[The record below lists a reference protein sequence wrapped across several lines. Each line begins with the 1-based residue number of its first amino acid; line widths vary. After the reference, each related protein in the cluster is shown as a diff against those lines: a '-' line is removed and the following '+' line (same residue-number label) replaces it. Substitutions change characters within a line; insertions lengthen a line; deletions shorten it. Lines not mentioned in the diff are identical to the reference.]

1 MRLTICLT
9 AAIALCAGSTSVAAK
24 AAAPPQINHTSWTY
38 TEKGTKLRMS
48 VDDSGNYIENTAA
61 GKHRDHGTAVVKD
74 DKICFTSAMN
84 KEGEVC
90 WTGKHLKVGQSMV
103 TTSDKGEKLRVK
115 RVAYKPL
122 SMPK

>member
-9 AAIALCAGSTSVAAK
+9 AAAALCSGSTSLAAK
-24 AAAPPQINHTSWTY
+24 TATPQINHTSWTF
-38 TEKGTKLRMS
+38 TQKGTKLRMS

-61 GKHRDHGTAVVKD
+61 GKHHDHGTAVVKD
-74 DKICFTSAMN
+74 NKICFTSAMN
-84 KEGEVC
+84 KEGEIC
-90 WTGKHLKVGQSMV
+90 WTGKDLKVGQSMV
-103 TTSDKGEKLRVK
+103 TISDKGEKLRVT

>member
-9 AAIALCAGSTSVAAK
+9 AAAALCAGSTSLAAK
-24 AAAPPQINHTSWTY
+24 APAPQINHTSWTFA
-38 TEKGTKLRMS
+38 EKGTKLRMS

-61 GKHRDHGTAVVKD
+61 GKHRDHGTALVKG

-90 WTGKHLKVGQSMV
+90 WTGKDLKAGQSMV
-103 TTSDKGEKLRVK
+103 TTSDKGQKLRVT

>member
-9 AAIALCAGSTSVAAK
+9 AAAALFSGSTSLAAK
-24 AAAPPQINHTSWTY
+24 TATPQINHTSWTF
-38 TEKGTKLRMS
+38 TQKGTKLRMS

-61 GKHRDHGTAVVKD
+61 GKHHDHGTAVVKD
-74 DKICFTSAMN
+74 NKICFTSAMN
-84 KEGEVC
+84 KEGEIC
-90 WTGKHLKVGQSMV
+90 WTGKDLKVGQSMV
-103 TTSDKGEKLRVK
+103 TISDKGEKLRVT